1 MKKENS
7 LLTSIKLILAGNIIV
22 MVGATLGLTGYLI
35 TNKDK
40 KVEKIKNEI
49 NDLHNE
55 FVKFDNKLIDIN
67 NDGIKENIKTYGLE
81 NFSQGYV
88 SVSLW
93 DKTGYKEIG
102 KIEAEGYLEICNPSF
117 PIIEKEMEMNDI
129 DINKTGGLFLCSLE
143 KGGTSGREFYKILV
157 VDFDS
162 QKLNWMKFR
171 GKEKI
176 ERIGYAGRGE
186 IYENEKYNF
195 RFNFGDAWKNTN
207 YLVEEKENAVSFN
220 LKLKEPTIL
229 KNQIEKEYDF
239 LFEIKIISKDEWKK
253 TTSDIYYGVDVYYL
267 GASDDGIYSIWVRNF
282 NESSALFSDLNKS
295 LYSDIEYNILPSF
308 EFIKK
313 SIKIEGDTSNWK
325 IYRNEKYGFEV
336 KYPLQ
341 AIQNS
346 RYSLEELFVTTT
358 EECANSDPYLQGEE
372 FKGCQKI
379 AVLVHTIRANFGSS
393 AEAIKIGGL
402 SGEKFY
408 FRIPQN
414 YTIDDVSIYRPIG
427 QINAQVGKGP
437 YWYKINVEY
446 HLSEEDAAEKLFDQI
461 LSTFKFIEKD
471 TELFSCGDSTVKDI
485 DNNIYNTVKIGE
497 QCWLKE
503 NLKVTKDP
511 EGEKIIRYC
520 YNNDESICKTDGG
533 LYDWNTTMNG
543 LTEEGTQGICPE
555 GWHIPEDG
563 EWHEME
569 NGLAIGDCDAKRS
582 VLDHSEWGCDTAGT
596 KLKAGGLSGFEGI
609 FAGYRHPDSS
619 FAVRGA
625 NAIFW
630 SSTENGRNV
639 WYRNLH
645 SERST
650 IRRDAYGKT
659 GSYSVRCLKN

>member
-1 MKKENS
+1 MQNKKPKTDKHVDFIPTQADKPKYVMTMSIILLIGALFGLIAYLIKNNEATNQLRTKQIETNKALNNEMSNNSENS
-7 LLTSIKLILAGNIIV
+7 SIINENDISDWKTYRNEEYGFEIILLESWK
-22 MVGATLGLTGYLI
+22 GY
-35 TNKDK
+35 
-40 KVEKIKNEI
+40 KVLEESW
-49 NDLHNE
+49 
-55 FVKFDNKLIDIN
+55 
-67 NDGIKENIKTYGLE
+67 DGITLDGNSVKYG
-81 NFSQGYV
+81 GP
-88 SVSLW
+88 
-93 DKTGYKEIG
+93 
-102 KIEAEGYLEICNPSF
+102 KIVIRDPKWSEYNNWQDI
-117 PIIEKEMEMNDI
+117 PILIF
-129 DINKTGGLFLCSLE
+129 T
-143 KGGTSGREFYKILV
+143 
-157 VDFDS
+157 
-162 QKLNWMKFR
+162 
-171 GKEKI
+171 
-176 ERIGYAGRGE
+176 
-186 IYENEKYNF
+186 
-195 RFNFGDAWKNTN
+195 
-207 YLVEEKENAVSFN
+207 
-220 LKLKEPTIL
+220 
-229 KNQIEKEYDF
+229 
-239 LFEIKIISKDEWKK
+239 KDEWQSIEANNLNIFAAPIAPEK
-253 TTSDIYYGVDVYYL
+253 L
-267 GASDDGIYSIWVRNF
+267 GENNKYVFALPPRWIGFTDASGQDEAQKIVETF
-282 NESSALFSDLNKS
+282 KE
-295 LYSDIEYNILPSF
+295 F
-308 EFIKK
+308 EKD
-313 SIKIEGDTSNWK
+313 ETSNWK
-325 IYRNEKYGFEV
+325 VYKSEKYGLEV
-336 KYPLQ
+336 KYPSQ

-346 RYSLEELFVTTT
+346 RSSLEELFVTTT
-358 EECANSDPYLQGEE
+358 EKCANSDPYLQGEE

-379 AVLVHTIRANFGSS
+379 AVLVHTIKANFGSS

-471 TELFSCGDSTVKDI
+471 TEPFSCGDSTVKDI

-543 LTEEGTQGICPE
+543 SAEESTQGICPE

-569 NGLAIGDCDAKRS
+569 NGLAIGDCDANRS

-630 SSTENGRNV
+630 SSTENGRSA